1 MFCPVCNSL
10 CERIYAENENS
21 DVISNVTYYCD
32 SCWWDEQLVNAFFN
46 NLRYHLSNNEDQID
60 YSDGF

>member
-10 CERIYAENENS
+10 CQRIYTEHENS

-32 SCWWDEQLVNAFFN
+32 SCWWDEQLVNAFN
-46 NLRYHLSNNEDQID
+46 NLRYYLFNEDQID